1 MRTIPIIMDAS
12 RTIAVGATVAMHDE
26 ARLQVPCARGMFLDE
41 IRIIAPE
48 NPAVAPFGNAQ
59 VKFRFRQWDVTND
72 LVNIRFLGPRFTSL
86 VNNSQVWQTCWRLP
100 KPFFIP
106 QGEILVPT
114 IKNGYPAGGS
124 NKFIVAY
131 LGREL
136 PDEEPV
142 PREVTLPF
150 IADYV
155 ATLSG
160 GTPTTGYSGESTS
173 NQLCN
178 PFSEPLNVYRLM
190 GGYVTPSYDLGRK
203 FTLTNYYKELLNVTI
218 TDSHGETIVR
228 DATPFSH
235 LFPQRGPGWLVKTVL
250 QPGDYWRVNFQSEL
264 VNTLSV
270 PEIAMFGYH
279 TVQLT

>member
-12 RTIAVGATVAMHDE
+12 KTIAVGATVAFHDE
-26 ARLQVPCARGMFLDE
+26 SRLRVPCARGMFLDE

-59 VKFRFRQWDVTND
+59 VKFRFRTWDITND

-86 VNNSQVWQTCWRLP
+86 VANSQVWQTCWRLP
-100 KPFFIP
+100 KPMFIP
-106 QGEILVPT
+106 QGELLIPT

-131 LGREL
+131 VGREL

-150 IADYV
+150 IADYLPTLPVPV
-155 ATLSG
+155 ATAFDL
-160 GTPTTGYSGESTS
+160 ESTS
-173 NQLCN
+173 NQICN
-178 PFSEPLNVYRLM
+178 PFSEPLYVYRLM
-190 GGYVTPSYDLGRK
+190 GGYVTPSFDLGRQY
-203 FTLTNYYKELLNVTI
+203 LDSYKEQLTVMI

-250 QPGDYWRVNFQSEL
+250 QPGDYWRVVLHGEAASTVQ
-264 VNTLSV
+264 